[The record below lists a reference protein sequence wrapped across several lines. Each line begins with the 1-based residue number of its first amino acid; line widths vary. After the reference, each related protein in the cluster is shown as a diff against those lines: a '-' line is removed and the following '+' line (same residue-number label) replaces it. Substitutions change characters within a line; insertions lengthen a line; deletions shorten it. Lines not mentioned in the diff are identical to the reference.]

1 MAFGLYRSKAFRL
14 PLPLAIV
21 LYLSVPVHAATSRSK
36 LANAVDFNRDI
47 RPILSENCYACHGP
61 DQNKRK
67 AGLRLD
73 IRTNAI
79 SELKSGNIAVIPGK
93 ASESKLVERITSKD
107 DDERMPPLK
116 TGKHLTPAQIE
127 TLRRWIEQGA
137 EYKQHWALIAP
148 ERPEL
153 PSVANRRWSRTALDY
168 FVLSRLE
175 KTRLAPEPEADKTTL
190 IRRVTLD
197 LSGLPPASTFTTV
210 PRCVVT
216 ETPRMLALSARLE
229 THS

>member
-1 MAFGLYRSKAFRL
+1 MVFGLHRSKAFRL
-14 PLPLAIV
+14 SLPLAIV
-21 LYLSVPVHAATSRSK
+21 LYLSGPVHAATSRSK
-36 LANAVDFNRDI
+36 PANAVDFNRDI

-93 ASESKLVERITSKD
+93 PSESKLVERVTSKD

-153 PSVANRRWSRTALDY
+153 PSVANRRWPRNALDY
-168 FVLSRLE
+168 F
-175 KTRLAPEPEADKTTL
+175 
-190 IRRVTLD
+190 
-197 LSGLPPASTFTTV
+197 
-210 PRCVVT
+210 
-216 ETPRMLALSARLE
+216 
-229 THS
+229 

>member
-1 MAFGLYRSKAFRL
+1 MGQRERTFKIRSLHHALLLGLLTFQGQAAESNHGAGKRHSG
-14 PLPLAIV
+14 
-21 LYLSVPVHAATSRSK
+21 PV
-36 LANAVDFNRDI
+36 VDYNRDI

-127 TLRRWIEQGA
+127 TLRRW
-137 EYKQHWALIAP
+137 
-148 ERPEL
+148 
-153 PSVANRRWSRTALDY
+153 
-168 FVLSRLE
+168 
-175 KTRLAPEPEADKTTL
+175 
-190 IRRVTLD
+190 
-197 LSGLPPASTFTTV
+197 
-210 PRCVVT
+210 
-216 ETPRMLALSARLE
+216 
-229 THS
+229 